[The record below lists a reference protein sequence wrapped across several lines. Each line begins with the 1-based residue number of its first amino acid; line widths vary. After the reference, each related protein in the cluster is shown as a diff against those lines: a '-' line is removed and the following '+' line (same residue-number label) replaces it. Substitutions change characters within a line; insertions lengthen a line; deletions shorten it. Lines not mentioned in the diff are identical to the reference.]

1 MCKLR
6 EPDSIISIN
15 YLFPLC
21 WQINESQGCR
31 PGWKHETLYTQPA
44 HRLFQN
50 PNFWIMYPFKFFTQ
64 SECVNLTQHAS
75 RTLSNIFKC
84 INNVNFSNS
93 DIKCVNLFEERL
105 DAIWNLNGLR
115 KHVIVGEKLY
125 VAWADRRV
133 VFPSRYVG
141 QWSGSQFPKRT
152 MTSATVRNRT
162 QFHAWFLHFYFIF
175 TSTE

>member
-1 MCKLR
+1 MSPEGAVWVENTKLCTLSPPTDGSR
-6 EPDSIISIN
+6 ILTFELCIPSSFYTISVCQ
-15 YLFPLC
+15 LKPTHFP
-21 WQINESQGCR
+21 
-31 PGWKHETLYTQPA
+31 K
-44 HRLFQN
+44 
-50 PNFWIMYPFKFFTQ
+50 
-64 SECVNLTQHAS
+64 
-75 RTLSNIFKC
+75 LSNIFKC
-84 INNVNFSNS
+84 INNVHFPKS

-105 DAIWNLNGLR
+105 DAIWNLNGIR

-162 QFHAWFLHFYFIF
+162 QFHAWFVHFYFIP
-175 TSTE
+175 TPTE